1 MVGAGEVGEGAAVA
15 LAAHG
20 VGEIVVVNRRAD
32 RGSGLAD
39 RVGGRVVPMSKL
51 DEEMAAADVVL
62 TCTGAEMP
70 VVDHELMSSVVAR
83 RFARPLLVLD
93 IAVPRDVESSA
104 AHAARRHVARPR
116 GSARLGRPR
125 AAGRE
130 AGEAERVREIVAEEV
145 DRYLDDA
152 SAREV
157 APILGA
163 LHDRA
168 EHVRQAEVA
177 RFQRRL
183 SELEPKE
190 REAVEALTRGLIAK
204 LLRPPTV
211 RLKEDAGT
219 PRGERNAGALR
230 DLFDLP

>member
-1 MVGAGEVGEGAAVA
+1 VAELVVANRTAERGAA
-15 LAAHG
+15 LAA
-20 VGEIVVVNRRAD
+20 RA
-32 RGSGLAD
+32 
-39 RVGGRVVPMSKL
+39 GGRVVSTKAL
-51 DEEMAAADVVL
+51 VDEIATADVVVS
-62 TCTGAEMP
+62 CTGAELP
-70 VVDHELMSSVVAR
+70 VIDHELMSSVVAR
-83 RFARPLLVLD
+83 RSARPLLVLD
-93 IAVPRDVESSA
+93 IAVPRDVD
-104 AHAARRHVARPR
+104 R
-116 GSARLGRPR
+116 R
-125 AAGRE
+125 AADLPGVTVLDLEDLAAWADRGRQARAE
-130 AGEAERVREIVAEEV
+130 EAELVREIVAEEV

-168 EHVRQAEVA
+168 EHVRQAELA
-177 RFQRRL
+177 RFQRKLTDLDPR
-183 SELEPKE
+183 E

-219 PRGERNAGALR
+219 PRGERNASALR

>member
-1 MVGAGEVGEGAAVA
+1 M
-15 LAAHG
+15 
-20 VGEIVVVNRRAD
+20 
-32 RGSGLAD
+32 
-39 RVGGRVVPMSKL
+39 
-51 DEEMAAADVVL
+51 
-62 TCTGAEMP
+62 
-70 VVDHELMSSVVAR
+70 
-83 RFARPLLVLD
+83 LD

-104 AHAARRHVARPR
+104 GTLPGLTLLDLEDLRDWADRGRQAR
-116 GSARLGRPR
+116 
-125 AAGRE
+125 

-157 APILGA
+157 APNLGA

-230 DLFDLP
+230 DLFDLPCRGNPAHRHQGERPGPDPGGAGRRPAAGGAPRDGRRVRAGRDHRRPAY